1 MEQNTQFN
9 APESNQTSGNGKNQ
23 KKADAFIGNVRILDA
38 SGNEHPYANAFMPLN
53 TDKNQLERSLVQ
65 VARERAKAGE
75 DTLEITIKARVNLAK
90 VDDGT
95 TLSF

>member
-1 MEQNTQFN
+1 M
-9 APESNQTSGNGKNQ
+9 
-23 KKADAFIGNVRILDA
+23 
-38 SGNEHPYANAFMPLN
+38 HLN
-53 TDKNQLERSLVQ
+53 TDKNQLERSLIQ
-65 VARERAKAGE
+65 VARERAEAGE

>member
-38 SGNEHPYANAFMPLN
+38 NGNEHAYSNTYMPLSI
-53 TDKNQLERSLVQ
+53 DKNQLERSLIE
-65 VARERAKAGE
+65 VARQRAE
-75 DTLEITIKARVNLAK
+75 SDEEPLEITIKARVNLAK